1 MMDQRWLIL
10 FGKGSNHYI
19 QIDRPDLVN
28 LEIGAFVGLI
38 RSHRGVSGQSFHGGG
53 VIDARLKV
61 AARVQ
66 HQRLVQHRK
75 RVQQPYYWSSGPA
88 RLPSM
93 DRRGVQLTPAP
104 ALT

>member
-1 MMDQRWLIL
+1 
-10 FGKGSNHYI
+10 
-19 QIDRPDLVN
+19 
-28 LEIGAFVGLI
+28 
-38 RSHRGVSGQSFHGGG
+38 